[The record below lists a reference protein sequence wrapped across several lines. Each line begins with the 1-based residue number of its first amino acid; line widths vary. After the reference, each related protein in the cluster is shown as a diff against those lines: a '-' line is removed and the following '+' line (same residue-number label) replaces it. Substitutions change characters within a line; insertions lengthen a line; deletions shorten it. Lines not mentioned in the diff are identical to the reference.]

1 MAIMTVTSGHRQS
14 LWVSDTYRA
23 MQTAIGWQLKM
34 RYEPPTELPP
44 KLIDLVAAMD
54 RPREPGD

>member
-1 MAIMTVTSGHRQS
+1 MTVRAGHQPS
-14 LWVSDTYRA
+14 LWVLDTYRA
-23 MQTAIGWQLKM
+23 MQTAIVGQLKM

-54 RPREPGD
+54 QPRESDQ